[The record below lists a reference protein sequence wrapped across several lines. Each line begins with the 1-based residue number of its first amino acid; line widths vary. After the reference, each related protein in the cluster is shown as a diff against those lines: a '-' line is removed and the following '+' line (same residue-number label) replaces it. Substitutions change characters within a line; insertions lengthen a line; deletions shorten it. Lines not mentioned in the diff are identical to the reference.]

1 MNKPAGFVRNPV
13 DGKDKDAGL
22 LPIVFFYSLL
32 KHFFTQF
39 LHRILKKY
47 SISSYSVSIKFR
59 KTTRLGTRLV
69 YFIKKV
75 LGLGYSV
82 GFFFSLITR
91 FFATRF
97 WLFFKK
103 ILGLGYSVVK

>member
-82 GFFFSLITR
+82 GFFWKKYSVFCCSVLAVSQKSTR
-91 FFATRF
+91 FGV
-97 WLFFKK
+97 
-103 ILGLGYSVVK
+103 LGC